1 MTLESIEKLREFIGD
16 YFVNSGQAYLQGL
29 AIAGSIERE
38 IAERYM
44 LLPADADGVPIHVG
58 DVLDPPKG
66 SEEYGRLIVTELTYD
81 GEDWYFKGEIP
92 ASFTGQAGYFN
103 VIGFAHVKPRTLEN
117 IVADAIQYGHN
128 GITGDRIEGKVAEFC
143 AEIRE
148 LLGGDAE

>member
-81 GEDWYFKGEIP
+81 GEDWYFKGEMP

-103 VIGFAHVKPRTLEN
+103 VIGFAHAKPRTIESVLRDMLDAYDSGEHGEMPYSLL
-117 IVADAIQYGHN
+117 ADYA
-128 GITGDRIEGKVAEFC
+128 D
-143 AEIRE
+143 EIRE
-148 LLGGDAE
+148 LMGGDAR

>member
-66 SEEYGRLIVTELTYD
+66 SEEYGRLIFESGYSSINHYECGCPELITLY
-81 GEDWYFKGEIP
+81 EIMKKTP
-92 ASFTGQAGYFN
+92 GIRAFPRAS
-103 VIGFAHVKPRTLEN
+103 PSS
-117 IVADAIQYGHN
+117 
-128 GITGDRIEGKVAEFC
+128 
-143 AEIRE
+143 
-148 LLGGDAE
+148 